1 MLEILVLKGSKVW
14 APFSVSYSTIL
25 ENYVKLLVVCNT
37 VVTQVTKINST
48 RRCTYSTAQF
58 ANIMKMSFLICLFK
72 VQEFHQLESNLQVR
86 QFLLETRQF
95 LHQMIRTINIKE
107 EVCIM
112 SENNFFLSISMYFKN
127 FQFPHIYFRFKFI
140 SRSKYSRT
148 PSVVEMVFS
157 RHSDSRARSK
167 NINKEKKQV
176 RLPSFFPL
184 VSSAYDLTR
193 SPPGRIMLP
202 TI

>member
-1 MLEILVLKGSKVW
+1 ML
-14 APFSVSYSTIL
+14 
-25 ENYVKLLVVCNT
+25 
-37 VVTQVTKINST
+37 
-48 RRCTYSTAQF
+48 
-58 ANIMKMSFLICLFK
+58 
-72 VQEFHQLESNLQVR
+72 
-86 QFLLETRQF
+86 
-95 LHQMIRTINIKE
+95 
-107 EVCIM
+107 
-112 SENNFFLSISMYFKN
+112 
-127 FQFPHIYFRFKFI
+127 
-140 SRSKYSRT
+140 RT
-148 PSVVEMVFS
+148 PFVVEMVFS